1 MCYKIAHIYS
11 KEATEAGVPSG
22 EVKATMIKVNMSK
35 FNVVL
40 KLNRKVK

>member
-1 MCYKIAHIYS
+1 MNVYS

-22 EVKATMIKVNMSK
+22 DVKATMIKVNMSN
-35 FNVVL
+35 FHVDF